1 MKSDKPSWDQESEI
15 ISFCNLI
22 KKIKKTRA
30 PEKSHL
36 KNVHR
41 PFRKKKNNEWGFC
54 NKRNMKRKNRGS
66 CTRIAEEQLGD
77 EEMDQD

>member
-22 KKIKKTRA
+22 KKRRKTRA

-41 PFRKKKNNEWGFC
+41 PFREKKTMNEDSVIKETWRE
-54 NKRNMKRKNRGS
+54 K
-66 CTRIAEEQLGD
+66 TEDLVPE
-77 EEMDQD
+77 